1 MAIFSSKESP
11 SSSPKR
17 KTVPPGSEKAKR
29 TTPSTTK
36 VKLKNTATPQGGDR
50 GLSDKQNI
58 AKKKGMAERAAEQ
71 LKEYFPEVPA
81 KTLWIRQKNKGFTT
95 IPRTMPNAMELIDA
109 LSAKG
114 QPAGHTYFSLWCRAP
129 DGPLVVI
136 QNTLTFAAEAGFSGE
151 RAVDTWRRRMRKL
164 RELGFIKTKPGV
176 SGEFHY
182 VLLMNPNVV
191 MKLMEMR
198 GNPAFKQ
205 ELYFKFR
212 DRITDIGAQADLRV
226 AEEILEAAAEQ
237 HKEE

>member
-1 MAIFSSKESP
+1 MAVTKPKTAVPSKD
-11 SSSPKR
+11 
-17 KTVPPGSEKAKR
+17 KAKR
-29 TTPSTTK
+29 TTSGQAKPK
-36 VKLKNTATPQGGDR
+36 ATISAAKR
-50 GLSDKQNI
+50 TEEKALTDKQNA

-71 LKEYFPEVPA
+71 LKEYFPEVPTN
-81 KTLWIRQKNKGFTT
+81 TLWIRQKNKGFTT

-114 QPAGHTYFSLWCRAP
+114 QPAGHTFFALWCRAP
-129 DGPLVVI
+129 DGPLVVT
-136 QNTLTFAAEAGFSGE
+136 QNAATFAAEAGFSGE

-164 RELGFIKTKPGV
+164 RELGFIKAKPGV

-191 MKLMEMR
+191 MKLMQLR
-198 GNPAFKQ
+198 GEAAFKQ

-226 AEEILEAAAEQ
+226 AEEIF
-237 HKEE
+237 EEDAN